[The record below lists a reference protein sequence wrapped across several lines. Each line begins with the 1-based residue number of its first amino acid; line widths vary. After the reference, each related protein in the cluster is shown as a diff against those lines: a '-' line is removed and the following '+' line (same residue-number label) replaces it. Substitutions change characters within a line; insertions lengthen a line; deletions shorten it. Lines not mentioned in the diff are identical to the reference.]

1 MATAVVVVVAPA
13 VVVVLD
19 LEELQLQ
26 EAGMAEVV
34 LGMEFQ
40 VLMEE
45 AVAVVAVPIIL
56 AA

>member
-1 MATAVVVVVAPA
+1 MVVAPA

-34 LGMEFQ
+34 LVMEFQ